1 MSEWILG
8 TLLLHLTQGIIIHTV
23 LVLHSP
29 FLPYSM
35 IGVVLMMR
43 SAGFIMLLVVLVL
56 CALWSRCG
64 KVKCAVGK
72 TTVEKRKGGLSTP
85 H

>member
-1 MSEWILG
+1 
-8 TLLLHLTQGIIIHTV
+8 
-23 LVLHSP
+23 
-29 FLPYSM
+29 M

>member
-1 MSEWILG
+1 
-8 TLLLHLTQGIIIHTV
+8 
-23 LVLHSP
+23 
-29 FLPYSM
+29 M

-72 TTVEKRKGGLSTP
+72 TTVEKRKGGLIAVVVLMVLLLPTSCGGRW
-85 H
+85 